1 MSNSGLKRRAL
12 CVRLKNVAIASCLV
26 TLVLFLTACP
36 KEERQP
42 NARMSSSGR
51 AHDSNPAVVPSA
63 VAFNGE
69 RALDYVKKQ
78 VEIGPRISGSTELAK
93 TCEHIVKLLKVFGL
107 AVKADE
113 FTVTTPLGDKKIVN
127 LTGEIPGD
135 STDVIIVASH
145 YDTKF
150 YKDMRF
156 VGANDPG
163 TSVGTLLE
171 LARVLTASQQ
181 KPKLT
186 YWLVFFDG
194 EEAFCEEWLQC
205 HNPNPS
211 DPKNPLPDNTYGSRH
226 YVSRLKENNDLGRVR
241 ALLLMDL
248 IGSKDLE
255 LGRDT
260 MSTRWLQ
267 DIVWHTARDLGYE
280 KYFVERPEPSG
291 GDDHEPFLRNGIASV
306 DLIQLRYRYWHRA
319 DDTLDKVSAQSM
331 KIVGEVVLAS
341 LPKIAER
348 AANVRRIEERSPAA
362 AKTTPTTPE

>member
-1 MSNSGLKRRAL
+1 MLQYHLKKLFCEWQGWSHEFGGTLRIGLLGFADVLAL
-12 CVRLKNVAIASCLV
+12 LR
-26 TLVLFLTACP
+26 
-36 KEERQP
+36 
-42 NARMSSSGR
+42 
-51 AHDSNPAVVPSA
+51 
-63 VAFNGE
+63 
-69 RALDYVKKQ
+69 
-78 VEIGPRISGSTELAK
+78 
-93 TCEHIVKLLKVFGL
+93 
-107 AVKADE
+107 
-113 FTVTTPLGDKKIVN
+113 
-127 LTGEIPGD
+127 
-135 STDVIIVASH
+135 
-145 YDTKF
+145 
-150 YKDMRF
+150 KDMRF

-171 LARVLTASQQ
+171 LARVLSASQE

-194 EEAFCEEWLQC
+194 EEALCEEWLQC

-211 DPKNPLPDNTYGSRH
+211 DPENPLPDNTYGSRH
-226 YVSRLKENNDLGRVR
+226 YVSTLRENNELGRVR
-241 ALLLMDL
+241 ALVLMDL

-280 KYFVERPEPSG
+280 KYFVERVEPLG
-291 GDDHEPFLRNGIASV
+291 GDDHEPFLKSGVDSL

-348 AANVRRIEERSPAA
+348 VGNARGKGRTECRSHPSHAGGLRRACHVFHARLDRGALSATAAPDRRRRP
-362 AKTTPTTPE
+362 